1 MLGGAA
7 GFIGTY
13 LLGPRSGIFDKTTVN
28 MLVKAAERKRLRLGK
43 GLNKEGKRLD
53 FLYRS

>member
-53 FLYRS
+53 FLYKS